1 MGGFSIRGKGLQEPA
16 KSIPEEL
23 SYKHLIQALEMHMDM
38 SQGYVSEFTR
48 EFTIKMPQS
57 RWSTLTAADIVRAC
71 AIDMHM
77 DISEGTV
84 SARIYNKNAA
94 DHDGDNRAAR
104 ACAVEMHMDTSGG
117 TGYARTST

>member
-1 MGGFSIRGKGLQEPA
+1 
-16 KSIPEEL
+16 
-23 SYKHLIQALEMHMDM
+23 MHMDR

-84 SARIYNKNAA
+84 CARIYNKNAA
-94 DHDGDNRAAR
+94 DHDGGNRVAR
-104 ACAVEMHMDTSGG
+104 ACAVEMHMDISGG
-117 TGYARTST
+117 TAYARIYT